1 MKKAISLISACVL
14 ILSLSACGSQ
24 PQENAIRS
32 KHSNKEVEADT
43 LTTEQEPVQEE
54 LSGDKLT
61 ALFEEVYTAVRDT
74 LGADT
79 SDEERLKWEVKWFNL
94 FVGDNETLP
103 ADYEAQYKA
112 WRAANITEDEEQAQS
127 APQDLEEVSE
137 TNSSTP
143 STPSTGSSNDT
154 SSQGQG
160 GMPDFSDIPA
170 PDPNIH
176 PGGGKMDTTNG
187 HSVAD
192 DPDYKLPDGF
202 GFSSSAPSSQSQGG
216 MPDFSDLGE
225 KPDYT
230 GKSGTEGCIDT
241 TGGYSEPF
249 ELPPGWGFSG

>member
-24 PQENAIRS
+24 PQESTI
-32 KHSNKEVEADT
+32 HSSKEVEADT
-43 LTTEQEPVQEE
+43 LSTEQEPVQEE

-79 SDEERLKWEVKWFNL
+79 SDEERLNWEVKWFNL
-94 FVGDNETLP
+94 FIGDNETLP

-127 APQDLEEVSE
+127 DPQDLKE
-137 TNSSTP
+137 TDSSTP

-160 GMPDFSDIPA
+160 GMPDFSDLPA
-170 PDPNIH
+170 PDPDIYH
-176 PGGGKMDTTNG
+176 GGGMQDVTNS

-225 KPDYT
+225 KPDYL
-230 GKSGTEGCIDT
+230 GEGGTEGCIDVSDS
-241 TGGYSEPF
+241 YSEPF

>member
-24 PQENAIRS
+24 PQESTI
-32 KHSNKEVEADT
+32 HSSKEVEADT
-43 LTTEQEPVQEE
+43 LSTEQEPVQEE

-61 ALFEEVYTAVRDT
+61 ALFEEVYTSVHDT

-79 SDEERLKWEVKWFNL
+79 SDEERLNWEVKSFNL
-94 FVGDNETLP
+94 FIGDNEKLP

-127 APQDLEEVSE
+127 DPQDLEEVSE

-160 GMPDFSDIPA
+160 GMPDFSDLGELD
-170 PDPNIH
+170 PDIY
-176 PGGGKMDTTNG
+176 PGGGCRDDLTGYTTQE
-187 HSVAD
+187 D
-192 DPDYKLPDGF
+192 ELPPGW
-202 GFSSSAPSSQSQGG
+202 GFSSSAPSSQSQGST
-216 MPDFSDLGE
+216 PDFSDLGE
-225 KPDYT
+225 KPDYLD
-230 GKSGTEGCIDT
+230 GGGPHYDLSGYT
-241 TGGYSEPF
+241 TQED
-249 ELPPGWGFSG
+249 ELPDGFGFSG

>member
-24 PQENAIRS
+24 PQESTI
-32 KHSNKEVEADT
+32 HSSKEVEADT

-79 SDEERLKWEVKWFNL
+79 SDEERVQWEVKSLSL
-94 FVGDNETLP
+94 FIGDNEKLP

-160 GMPDFSDIPA
+160 GMPDFSDLPA
-170 PDPNIH
+170 PDPNIYK
-176 PGGGKMDTTNG
+176 GGGMQDSTGYTSGAN
-187 HSVAD
+187 
-192 DPDYKLPDGF
+192 DPDYALPPGW
-202 GFSSSAPSSQSQGG
+202 GFSSSAPSSQSQGST
-216 MPDFSDLGE
+216 PDFSDLGE
-225 KPDYT
+225 KPDYLD
-230 GKSGTEGCIDT
+230 GGGPHYDLSGYT
-241 TGGYSEPF
+241 TQED
-249 ELPPGWGFSG
+249 ELPDGFGFSG

>member
-24 PQENAIRS
+24 PQESTI
-32 KHSNKEVEADT
+32 HSSKEVEADT
-43 LTTEQEPVQEE
+43 LSTEQEPVQEE

-61 ALFEEVYTAVRDT
+61 ALFEEVYTSVHDT

-79 SDEERLKWEVKWFNL
+79 SDEERVQWEVKSFNL
-94 FVGDNETLP
+94 FIGDNEKLP

-127 APQDLEEVSE
+127 DPQDLEEVSE

-143 STPSTGSSNDT
+143 STTQSTSTPSGGSS
-154 SSQGQG
+154 
-160 GMPDFSDIPA
+160 
-170 PDPNIH
+170 
-176 PGGGKMDTTNG
+176 
-187 HSVAD
+187 
-192 DPDYKLPDGF
+192 
-202 GFSSSAPSSQSQGG
+202 SSSSGG

-241 TGGYSEPF
+241 TGYTSGANDPDYA
-249 ELPPGWGFSG
+249 LPPGWGFSSSAPSSQSQGSTPDFSDLGEKPDYLDGGGPHYDLSGYTTQADELPPGFGFSG